1 MPVIRYAMLC
11 LLFYVNVNLY
21 TFYVTV
27 MLYTFMLCYVM
38 LCYAYVMLYIL
49 YVPVMLCMLYV
60 TFCSALFCVV
70 HILCACYV
78 ICYVMLPYV
87 HFMWLLCYTCYVLC
101 YVTFYVMLCYYMLCA
116 CYVIHMLF
124 YVMLCCIMLCY
135 THVPVTHRNWHL
147 AMRGIGNPTGI
158 WAEDASEPPQGRTSS
173 RPTLQPWFKPGL
185 SPFLYRELPIPNSA
199 VGAELQ
205 AGGAEGRQPERG
217 ERSQQPWGELCNWPW
232 VTPFPAG
239 ALPAPW
245 ILLNLPAAQQCC
257 TAVLHVALG
266 RATINEIKWEMFF
279 CTYLGR
285 EGALEGSSRL
295 GFATLVLPEVGNQ
308 GSESISLCFLRWEC
322 WDISPGQVK

>member
-124 YVMLCCIMLCY
+124 YVILCCIMLCY

-147 AMRGIGNPTGI
+147 AMRGIGIQREFGLKMPQ
-158 WAEDASEPPQGRTSS
+158 SPPR
-173 RPTLQPWFKPGL
+173 
-185 SPFLYRELPIPNSA
+185 
-199 VGAELQ
+199 
-205 AGGAEGRQPERG
+205 AGP
-217 ERSQQPWGELCNWPW
+217 
-232 VTPFPAG
+232 
-239 ALPAPW
+239 
-245 ILLNLPAAQQCC
+245 
-257 TAVLHVALG
+257 ALG
-266 RATINEIKWEMFF
+266 QLSSPDSNRAYLHF
-279 CTYLGR
+279 CTGSCQSR
-285 EGALEGSSRL
+285 IVQWEQNCSLEELRAGSQSGESR
-295 GFATLVLPEVGNQ
+295 A
-308 GSESISLCFLRWEC
+308 S
-322 WDISPGQVK
+322 SPGASCAIGHE